1 MKKKILIKAPILSRS
16 GYGEQSRFALQALRS
31 REDLFDIYLV
41 NIPWGKTGQT
51 ISTDAE
57 RQWIDDCILKTMM
70 YTQQPGSQFDISL
83 QVTIPNEFEKIAPV
97 NVGYTAGI
105 ETTKI
110 AAEWIDK
117 CNAMVDRVVV
127 VSNHSK
133 KVFEN
138 TKYNVKD
145 QHGNDVPNWGINVP
159 VEAINYCVRLHEPES
174 VALDLTT
181 DNNFLVVSQWGP
193 RKNVDNTIKWFMDVF
208 KDDPTAGL
216 VLKTNTA
223 ADSIVDRIYTG
234 NRLEALLRAYPDHK
248 CKVYLVHGDLTPG
261 QLVWLYQHPKMKAL
275 INIGHGEGFGLPL
288 FEAACN
294 GLPLI
299 TTTWSGQ
306 MDFICVPNKKGKQV
320 PKVVPVNYDVQPVQK
335 EAVWKGVIVEDS
347 MWAYPK
353 EASYKRA
360 LTACIEKE
368 KHYKQEAKRL
378 QKHILENFTT
388 EKMHE
393 QFVQFVYGEEIKKVE
408 TADLPKISLITSVYN
423 AAEYIE
429 ELMEDIT
436 SQSIFEEKCE
446 WVILNAN
453 AEGDDV
459 EEETIQRYIE
469 KYPNNIIYERLSE
482 DPGIYET
489 WNLAIQKATGE
500 YITNVNCDDRKHPSS
515 LERHAKELFASPEI
529 DLVYADSLITDNP
542 NETFIKNSSADRR
555 YNFPEFSYDNLRMVN
570 LPHNNPMWRRSMHDR
585 YGYFDRKYRSA
596 GDWEMWLR
604 AASQGSIYKK
614 INGPL
619 GLYYFNPTGISTN
632 PDNFGWKR
640 EEEKEVFEKY
650 K

>member
-216 VLKTNTA
+216 VLKTNTVS
-223 ADSIVDRIYTG
+223 DSITDRIYTG

>member
-216 VLKTNTA
+216 VLKTNTVS
-223 ADSIVDRIYTG
+223 DSITDRIYTG

-261 QLVWLYQHPKMKAL
+261 QLAWLYQHPKMKAL

>member
-70 YTQQPGSQFDISL
+70 YTQQGGAQFDMSL
-83 QVTIPNEFEKIAPV
+83 QITIPNEFEKIAPV

-138 TKYNVKD
+138 TKYDVKD

-174 VALDLTT
+174 VALEFTT

-193 RKNVDNTIKWFMDVF
+193 RKNVDNTIKWFMEVF

-216 VLKTNTA
+216 VLKTNTVS
-223 ADSIVDRIYTG
+223 DSITDRIYTG
-234 NRLEALLRAYPDHK
+234 NRLEMLLHAYAGHK

-261 QLVWLYQHPKMKAL
+261 QLAWLYQHPKMKAL

-306 MDFICVPNKKGKQV
+306 MDFLCVPNKKGKQV
-320 PKVVPVNYDVQPVQK
+320 PRVIPVNYDVQKIQK
-335 EAVWKGVIVEDS
+335 EAVWKGVLVEDS

-393 QFVQFVYGEEIKKVE
+393 QFVQFVYGEKIKKVE
-408 TADLPKISLITSVYN
+408 IADLPKISLITSVYN
-423 AAEYIE
+423 SAEYIE
-429 ELMEDIT
+429 GLMEDIT

-446 WVILNAN
+446 WIILNAN
-453 AEGDDV
+453 PEGDDA
-459 EEETIQRYIE
+459 EEEAIQRYIE
-469 KYPNNIIYERLSE
+469 KYPNNIIYERLAE